1 MRTSRLLADR
11 IGALP
16 AWLLALAF
24 VLALGGPGRFAH
36 EHLAHADSATHAA
49 AACAV
54 ATHSDPAPHDE
65 PSRDDTDACAV
76 CVVLASTR
84 GDLPAAAV
92 TPPVTEAFP
101 VVPRTVAVSAPQPA
115 RSAAAARGPPARL
128 RSATA

>member
-1 MRTSRLLADR
+1 MRRLLADR

-16 AWLLALAF
+16 AWLLAAAV
-24 VLALGGPGRFAH
+24 VLALGGPGRYAH
-36 EHLAHADSATHAA
+36 ELWAHAGSATHAA

-54 ATHSDPAPHDE
+54 AAHSDPAPHDE

-92 TPPVTEAFP
+92 TPPPVEALP
-101 VVPRTVAVSAPQPA
+101 VVPRTADVSAPQTA
-115 RSAAAARGPPARL
+115 RSAAAARGPPVRL
-128 RSATA
+128 RSAAA